1 MSLIHSF
8 LHPTLWEGLEVVE
21 IVNNTKLMDMPAGGN
36 FTISREIDYQECR
49 TGVSVCFPKQNTIE
63 CLRISPTTLQGKDLD
78 SCKDALN
85 GVGVTLPT
93 GLEGMR
99 YQAPQYF
106 LLCEMREMDKYHNS
120 LEMMCGG

>member
-1 MSLIHSF
+1 M
-8 LHPTLWEGLEVVE
+8 
-21 IVNNTKLMDMPAGGN
+21 VNNTKLMDMPAGGN

-93 GLEGMR
+93 GLGGMR

-120 LEMMCGG
+120 LEMMCGE